1 MLSTYKSASLILM
14 TLILVH
20 VGLSA
25 QMQSAPLK
33 ADPISGGPKTTNG
46 ILQEAAA
53 AGKLQDLHIGIGD
66 LLQVTMFGTQD
77 FNADF
82 RVSSSGDISLPPLG
96 LVHVAGLS
104 TSEAEKLIE
113 RQLVEGGFYRE
124 PRVSVFEKEY
134 VTQGVSIL
142 GEVKNPGVYPLLA
155 DRHLLDLLSQ
165 AGGLTPNASKTVS
178 VTHAGQNTPSVI
190 TLSPDPELAAT
201 ANPAILTGDTI
212 VVAAAGVVYVI
223 GNVNK
228 PGGYP
233 MTDNQLTVLQA
244 LALAGGNSPM
254 AALDRAQIVRQV
266 KGAREAVRVSVK
278 KILEGRNKDIRLEPQ
293 DILFIPGSTGKNAA
307 TRSVEAILQA
317 AVGVAIYRR

>member
-1 MLSTYKSASLILM
+1 MA
-14 TLILVH
+14 
-20 VGLSA
+20 
-25 QMQSAPLK
+25 SAPLK
-33 ADPISGGPKTTNG
+33 IDPISGGSTTTKG

-190 TLSPDPELAAT
+190 TLSPDPELAASS
-201 ANPAILTGDTI
+201 NPAILPGDTI
-212 VVAAAGVVYVI
+212 MVATAGVVYVI

-266 KGAREAVRVSVK
+266 KGAREAVPVSVK
-278 KILEGRNKDIRLEPQ
+278 KILDGRNKDIRLQPQ